1 MDDLEKKEE
10 ELYAK
15 AFNDGY
21 YLQRF
26 KPELANKISET
37 PHAHNIYLQT
47 FNDGREAYLDEV
59 KDRLR
64 DFTHAPPSHSQGK
77 DIDRG
82 MDIDR

>member
-1 MDDLEKKEE
+1 MDDLEKREE

-15 AFNDGY
+15 AFNQGY

-47 FNDGREAYLDEV
+47 FNDGREAYLEEV
-59 KDRLR
+59 KDRLH
-64 DFTHAPPSHSQGK
+64 DYQQFPPSLSDEK
-77 DIDRG
+77 DRDLG

>member
-1 MDDLEKKEE
+1 MDDVENKEE

-15 AFNDGY
+15 AFNHGY

-26 KPELANKISET
+26 KPEIANTISQT

-47 FNDGREAYLDEV
+47 FNDGREAYLEEI
-59 KDRLR
+59 KDRLK
-64 DFTHAPPSHSQGK
+64 DFQHTPPSHSQDK
-77 DIDRG
+77 DHG

>member
-1 MDDLEKKEE
+1 MNELEKREE

-15 AFNDGY
+15 VFNQGY

-37 PHAHNIYLQT
+37 PHAHNVYLQT
-47 FNDGREAYLDEV
+47 FNDGRECYLEEIKERL
-59 KDRLR
+59 KDFQR
-64 DFTHAPPSHSQGK
+64 TPPSHSQDK
-77 DIDRG
+77 DHG